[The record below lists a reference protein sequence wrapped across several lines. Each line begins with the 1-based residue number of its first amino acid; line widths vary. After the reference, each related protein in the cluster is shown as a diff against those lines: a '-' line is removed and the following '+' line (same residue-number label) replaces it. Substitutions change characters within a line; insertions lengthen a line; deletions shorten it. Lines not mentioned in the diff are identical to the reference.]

1 MNENKK
7 YYVSPDLTL
16 AYLRTS
22 NAILTRSTMS
32 KEESDDDDSY
42 GEYVPIPGSSGN
54 Y

>member
-22 NAILTRSTMS
+22 NAILTIS
-32 KEESDDDDSY
+32 KEDSDDDDSY
-42 GEYVPIPGSSGN
+42 GEYVPIPSSSGN

>member
-22 NAILTRSTMS
+22 NAILTIS

-42 GEYVPIPGSSGN
+42 GGYIPIPSNAGN